1 MATKI
6 NETIWGAIPE
16 NDGNVRFGNSIATI
30 IGNNN
35 YNPETGNIELSISPW
50 GIGYSNAGNTS
61 IMYATRT
68 GGASS
73 TSGNR
78 IRRLETN
85 GSASRNTPFALVSN
99 YNIWNGSTTS
109 ATKWKNI
116 IPSQKLY
123 GETKKSESNN
133 YVVSDSNIDK
143 NDYPPNC
150 SMSTYS
156 NSVGDMKPAV
166 YLSYQDYKLCI
177 SAFSYVNLSTGSVT
191 RINMTASTWNSFVS
205 TINAMDLNN
214 FGLINIEYYQ
224 CARRHNAGSANSWS
238 EQEYEA
244 IQPLNKIPVN
254 DAFRKFYFSKDS
266 TTDYI
271 QLRPCCRVGQFYP
284 EVTSWS
290 SNGGAQFPIEG
301 RDFGTSATYHSSSG
315 GYQGYVGIWDDTPLR
330 KSFGAYVNNGSWTF
344 DDISYKT
351 DCKYWQVV
359 NSAFQEY
366 HVNDVFSYSGTMY
379 SAPITTIT
387 DTSYNTN
394 AESVKAL
401 LLHEI
406 AFYGFPF
413 TWRPDSDSL
422 TSSIG
427 DNNVYVPEFDSHM
440 ITTGAYKKGVDALT
454 LPNALWQNVFDD
466 TIPTYDPTYKPET
479 PAGDENDSGAL
490 DNSIYRNIRLGGSNY
505 FYALNE
511 TELHNFI
518 NFVNGLYLGDADD
531 TQLKLDFK
539 GSNPN
544 DYIVGVF
551 AYPFNIPN
559 VVHAS
564 NIYLGCVEST
574 VNANVVRQSDTGYFS
589 FGSLTVDENNFDFL
603 RGDFRDYAPY
613 TQIELYIPLC
623 GTVELDAAFYVGHT
637 ITVDGIYDIN
647 TGSLTMRILRDN
659 IVDRTF
665 DASIAVQIPITS
677 RNMGDYQNNIHQM
690 RMNLINASIGG
701 VQTAEKTVTGAIAQS
716 QSNNP
721 LSGLSESGFDIGASG
736 FAAGQAIANAKY
748 QLSHTQ
754 PRPCMTS
761 TASSANSIQM
771 YNKCIL
777 FVKRAKMLSGFSAET
792 YGKTVGYACLKNT
805 TLSDTDIS
813 GFTICS
819 DCDLSGIPATADEIN
834 AIQNALHNGI
844 YV

>member
-6 NETIWGAIPE
+6 NETIWGEVP
-16 NDGNVRFGNSIATI
+16 ATGGALRVNRSLRDLI
-30 IGNNN
+30 TAGL
-35 YNPETGNIELSISPW
+35 YDPETGNFNMTISPW
-50 GIGYSNAGNTS
+50 GIGYSNAGNFS
-61 IMYATRT
+61 IPWYTRT
-68 GGASS
+68 GEAGS

-78 IRRLETN
+78 ISKIGCEN
-85 GSASRNTPFALVSN
+85 SKSYNTPFLMGYGIYGLRENYSDEYTQPMQRIFGGTTKDNDNYIISTVKYDLGDKPPSYHVSASDSVANLKPVLYLDYQSIKIVSTALHWIN
-99 YNIWNGSTTS
+99 LIDGRITRTILTNPTQYNSYTTAVNSMSLENIGIIAIEYQIYVKTNGAWS
-109 ATKWKNI
+109 AITADNSYMIHNFKKFKVTDRLKQFYFSGNESEYVQIMPREYIGVPYKDASWSLNGGRG
-116 IPSQKLY
+116 IPMESYSY
-123 GETKKSESNN
+123 GELASYHNFDNTFSWSDFAGKSSGRFTVGSWSFDDNAYTTDVLSFWGGSNPIRE
-133 YVVSDSNIDK
+133 VHE
-143 NDYPPNC
+143 NDVIP
-150 SMSTYS
+150 YS
-156 NSVGDMKPAV
+156 GYIRS
-166 YLSYQDYKLCI
+166 C
-177 SAFSYVNLSTGSVT
+177 SVT
-191 RINMTASTWNSFVS
+191 RITRTNAPRNSTA
-205 TINAMDLNN
+205 IN
-214 FGLINIEYYQ
+214 
-224 CARRHNAGSANSWS
+224 
-238 EQEYEA
+238 
-244 IQPLNKIPVN
+244 
-254 DAFRKFYFSKDS
+254 
-266 TTDYI
+266 
-271 QLRPCCRVGQFYP
+271 
-284 EVTSWS
+284 
-290 SNGGAQFPIEG
+290 
-301 RDFGTSATYHSSSG
+301 
-315 GYQGYVGIWDDTPLR
+315 
-330 KSFGAYVNNGSWTF
+330 
-344 DDISYKT
+344 
-351 DCKYWQVV
+351 
-359 NSAFQEY
+359 
-366 HVNDVFSYSGTMY
+366 
-379 SAPITTIT
+379 TTIIHELAFLGLPFINGW
-387 DTSYNTN
+387 STN
-394 AESVKAL
+394 YA
-401 LLHEI
+401 
-406 AFYGFPF
+406 
-413 TWRPDSDSL
+413 TQN
-422 TSSIG
+422 IG
-427 DNNVYVPEFDSHM
+427 DADVYLPVFDEHM
-440 ITTGAYKKGVDALT
+440 LTTGMSVRGADALN

-466 TIPTYDPTYKPET
+466 TMPQYDPNYTPPKPET
-479 PAGDENDSGAL
+479 EENDSGAL

-518 NFVNGLYLGDADD
+518 NFVNGLYTGDNDD

-559 VVHAS
+559 VAHAS
-564 NIYLGCVEST
+564 NIYLGAVEST
-574 VNANVVRQSDTGYFS
+574 VNANVVRQTDVGHFT

-603 RGDFRDYAPY
+603 HGDFRDFAPY

-647 TGSLTMRILRDN
+647 TGSLTMRVLRDN